1 MSPLFN
7 NKVNANYVKTLFH
20 LVVVVV
26 LYLVAYYAMKLPKF
40 VTDILRRILQ
50 YNKLLCKKTCSGLIG
65 TSQYHERPQ
74 KNH

>member
-40 VTDILRRILQ
+40 VTNILRHILQ
-50 YNKLLCKKTCSGLIG
+50 YNKLMCLKKLVPG
-65 TSQYHERPQ
+65 
-74 KNH
+74 

>member
-50 YNKLLCKKTCSGLIG
+50 YDKLLCNFTAC
-65 TSQYHERPQ
+65 
-74 KNH
+74 KNLFRVNWDQSVP